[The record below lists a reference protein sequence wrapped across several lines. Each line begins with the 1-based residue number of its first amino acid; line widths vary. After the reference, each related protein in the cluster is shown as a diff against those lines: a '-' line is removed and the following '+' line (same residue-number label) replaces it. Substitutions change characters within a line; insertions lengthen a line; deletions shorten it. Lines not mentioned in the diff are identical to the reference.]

1 MRKLLFVLAMVMTYG
16 LSVATA
22 GEAPCDDKK
31 AKAKVTTVSNDVQVT
46 TADLKADGCATVTTA
61 VKADGCSGEKVAAKA
76 DGCSGEKAVTE
87 VAGCSGEKSPT
98 QASMVGE
105 KAKTASLKV
114 E

>member
-1 MRKLLFVLAMVMTYG
+1 MKKLLFVLAMVMTYG

-31 AKAKVTTVSNDVQVT
+31 AKAKVTTVSNEAQVT

-61 VKADGCSGEKVAAKA
+61 AKTDGCSGEKVAVKA
-76 DGCSGEKAVTE
+76 DGCSGTKAVAET
-87 VAGCSGEKSPT
+87 AGCSGDKT
-98 QASMVGE
+98 QA
-105 KAKTASLKV
+105 KAKDTSDSNKTAELKV

>member
-1 MRKLLFVLAMVMTYG
+1 MKKLVFVLAMVMTYG

-31 AKAKVTTVSNDVQVT
+31 AKAKVTTVSNDAQVT
-46 TADLKADGCATVTTA
+46 TADLKADGSATVTM
-61 VKADGCSGEKVAAKA
+61 AAKA
-76 DGCSGEKAVTE
+76 DGCSGEKTAAKADGCSGDKAVTE
-87 VAGCSGEKSPT
+87 VAGCSGDKT
-98 QASMVGE
+98 QAQASKNDD